1 MFGMKTVVDALR
13 QLGALFMEV
22 EVAVVANVA
31 EIEDGSRASPA
42 RLAGV
47 VHRIEGQPMLVAEMA
62 NLHSSLSVRFN
73 NIGAKWR
80 GVNLCLSL
88 EVRPFMAVRKSS
100 FLSHRT
106 AYIPS
111 LYFRFVY
118 CFTGVVIL
126 SSYPTSGFLGSKTW
140 WEYAWL
146 VLFGEFEWFNVL
158 YQPQEDRT
166 CLL

>member
-13 QLGALFMEV
+13 QLGALLMEV

-47 VHRIEGQPMLVAEMA
+47 VHRREGQPMLVAEMA

-88 EVRPFMAVRKSS
+88 WR
-100 FLSHRT
+100 
-106 AYIPS
+106 
-111 LYFRFVY
+111 
-118 CFTGVVIL
+118 
-126 SSYPTSGFLGSKTW
+126 SGLLWRKTW